1 MLLNI
6 IVTTCETRLRSVAHQ
21 HSLQQPCRTPPHGNF
36 FQEAQKLEPV
46 CAVFIT
52 LTINFFSGKKFM
64 WKEGLQRMK
73 TNLTADGT
81 REILKKSGP

>member
-21 HSLQQPCRTPPHGNF
+21 HSLQQPCRTPPHLCF
-36 FQEAQKLEPV
+36 FQEVQGISSV
-46 CAVFIT
+46 CAVFTT
-52 LTINFFSGKKFM
+52 LPANFFSGETFM
-64 WKEGLQRMK
+64 WNEGLQRMK